1 MGPGALAVDW
11 ERQNM
16 VREMLGFGT
25 GPDVELC
32 SRQRELDENELHKN
46 VHNEDLRAGCEVKA
60 CRGWSRKS

>member
-1 MGPGALAVDW
+1 
-11 ERQNM
+11 M